1 MKKIAVFTSHV
12 YEQMSVMMQK
22 GLIDAAR
29 KYGVKLIF
37 FASFGDSYS
46 SRNYGEFSKYDEG
59 DCVSFDIPDLNDFDG
74 VIKISTYFS
83 QIIKD
88 HLKKI
93 LPKYDIPVINIGGKD
108 ESQFNV
114 RCDDTATFAKVVEH
128 IVECHGCRDI
138 FHLAGAKDKNFTYER
153 LDAFKDVLEK
163 HGIPFDEE
171 KVYYGDLWFDCG
183 NDALNYILKVYED
196 RERKLPEAVV
206 CANDYSAVGLINA
219 CKERGIRVPEDVIIT
234 GFDGVAESVSGFPTV
249 TTARQPFYDMG
260 YEAIKTMLRLI
271 DGEKYSDDVRIVG
284 DLILNQSCRCV
295 PKTID
300 NIEDFRLVYTKRL
313 DNATGIAQSMT
324 NLMITVSDS
333 DSLDECF
340 KAIKDNAKTD
350 TGFKDML
357 LCLAPGWDKQ
367 RVVSE
372 NFSKEDE
379 EMTVITGYR
388 DGVDVPVQSFRKKNI
403 LPDDMLEDP
412 EPYYVFALHHLQY
425 YLGYLIVTPDIDF
438 REQKAV
444 QSWFVNL
451 GIVLE
456 IKRIQRDL
464 EHSVSRLGFLYN
476 RDMLTEIYN
485 RRGLE
490 EFFGEYYNECVRN
503 RSGLAVIELDMD
515 GLKYIN
521 DNYGH
526 NEGDY
531 AIKTIAYGLTRTIN
545 GNEVCARAGGDEFTV
560 LAKNYTFEK
569 AEEFIEKVRSVIAQ
583 KVLLD
588 GKEFKVEA
596 SCGIH
601 IVFPEDNGETDI
613 HKIFEQCLKGADEA
627 MYKEKRQHKAAK
639 ED

>member
-1 MKKIAVFTSHV
+1 MKNLYYYSLFCCFSHWV
-12 YEQMSVMMQK
+12 SVERYLDRMQH
-22 GLIDAAR
+22 L
-29 KYGVKLIF
+29 Y
-37 FASFGDSYS
+37 
-46 SRNYGEFSKYDEG
+46 
-59 DCVSFDIPDLNDFDG
+59 
-74 VIKISTYFS
+74 IST
-83 QIIKD
+83 I
-88 HLKKI
+88 
-93 LPKYDIPVINIGGKD
+93 
-108 ESQFNV
+108 E
-114 RCDDTATFAKVVEH
+114 
-128 IVECHGCRDI
+128 
-138 FHLAGAKDKNFTYER
+138 
-153 LDAFKDVLEK
+153 AF
-163 HGIPFDEE
+163 
-171 KVYYGDLWFDCG
+171 
-183 NDALNYILKVYED
+183 
-196 RERKLPEAVV
+196 
-206 CANDYSAVGLINA
+206 
-219 CKERGIRVPEDVIIT
+219 
-234 GFDGVAESVSGFPTV
+234 
-249 TTARQPFYDMG
+249 
-260 YEAIKTMLRLI
+260 
-271 DGEKYSDDVRIVG
+271 
-284 DLILNQSCRCV
+284 
-295 PKTID
+295 
-300 NIEDFRLVYTKRL
+300 
-313 DNATGIAQSMT
+313 
-324 NLMITVSDS
+324 
-333 DSLDECF
+333 
-340 KAIKDNAKTD
+340 
-350 TGFKDML
+350 
-357 LCLAPGWDKQ
+357 
-367 RVVSE
+367 
-372 NFSKEDE
+372 
-379 EMTVITGYR
+379 R
-388 DGVDVPVQSFRKKNI
+388 DGVDVPVQTFRKKNI

-412 EPYYVFALHHLQY
+412 NPYYVFALHHLQY

-464 EHSVSRLGFLYN
+464 ERSVSRLGFLYN

-560 LAKNYTFEK
+560 LAKNYTLEK

-639 ED
+639 EE